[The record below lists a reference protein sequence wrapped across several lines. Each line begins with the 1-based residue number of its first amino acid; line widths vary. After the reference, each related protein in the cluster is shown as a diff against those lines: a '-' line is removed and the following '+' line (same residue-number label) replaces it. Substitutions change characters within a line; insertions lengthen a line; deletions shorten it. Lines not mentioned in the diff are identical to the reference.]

1 MTRLIDSDS
10 LLRKIHDTAEGLA
23 DCDQQNAAWAL
34 RKYAVRDIM
43 DAETVDAVEVV
54 RCRDCKHW
62 DSETWFCDNHSTVG
76 HHGLEWNMF
85 SEDDFCSYGE
95 RKDGDENG

>member
-43 DAETVDAVEVV
+43 DAPSVDAVEVV
-54 RCRDCKHW
+54 RCRDCKHY
-62 DSETWFCDNHSTVG
+62 EIHKPKV
-76 HHGLEWNMF
+76 LENCERNGYIIPMK
-85 SEDDFCSYGE
+85 SDDFCSFGE
-95 RKDGDENG
+95 RKLND